1 MIVQHFLKWSRAAD
15 VSKRT
20 AAASALA
27 RAYLQSDS
35 MDFEERCAADAA
47 MTLLLDDPS
56 PKVRLALAEAVASS
70 RTAPPQIITA
80 LAGDQYDIASLI
92 IARSPLLRDGDLIS
106 RVAIAERRIQVLIA
120 DRPEVSN
127 SLARAVCEYGH
138 ADAIVTLLSNHN
150 AKTCG
155 QCREMIVQRH
165 LDNAAIRGAL
175 LRDPDLSPVHRL
187 KVMRASTDALAG
199 SSLITRVLGESGAVR
214 VSREAASDALVLLA
228 SGRMDNGIRELIAE
242 LRETGALTTKLLIR
256 AVCAGKIDFVAR
268 VLADLSGQAY
278 ERVTSIFVGER
289 ENQLRALLDAS
300 GLSRTVHSLFATAI
314 RIWRDIANGRLNIG
328 AQEVTRMV
336 MEQFEAEHRAAKNH
350 ANDDIVALL
359 RTIHFDMVRQNAR
372 RHAMNLA
379 AA

>member
-1 MIVQHFLKWSRAAD
+1 MIVQHFLKWSQAAD

-27 RAYLQSDS
+27 RAYLQSGS
-35 MDFEERCAADAA
+35 MDVEERCAADAA

-80 LAGDQYDIASLI
+80 LASDQYEIASLV
-92 IARSPLLRDGDLIS
+92 IARSPLLRDGDLIA
-106 RVAIAERRIQVLIA
+106 RVPVAEPRLQKLIA

-127 SLARAVCEYGH
+127 GLARAISEFGH
-138 ADAIVTLLSNHN
+138 PDAIVTLLANHN
-150 AKTCG
+150 ARVCGTC
-155 QCREMIVQRH
+155 RDMIVERH
-165 LDNAAIRGAL
+165 IDNAAIRGAL
-175 LRDPDLSPVHRL
+175 LADPDLSPTQRL
-187 KVMRASTDALAG
+187 KVLQASKDALAG
-199 SSLITRVLGESGAVR
+199 SSLVARVLGEAGAKRISGEAV
-214 VSREAASDALVLLA
+214 SNALVLLA
-228 SGRMDNGIRELIAE
+228 SGRMDDGIEELIGE
-242 LRETGALTTKLLIR
+242 LRATGSLTTKLLIR

-278 ERVTSIFVGER
+278 DRVTSIFVGER

-300 GLSRTVHSLFATAI
+300 GLARTVHSLFTTAI
-314 RIWRDIANGRLNIG
+314 RIWRDIANGRLNAG

-336 MEQFEAEHRAAKNH
+336 MEKFEAEHGAAKSH

-359 RTIHFDMVRQNAR
+359 RSIHLDMVRQNAR
-372 RHAMNLA
+372 RHAMKLA

>member
-1 MIVQHFLKWSRAAD
+1 MIVQHFLKWCQAAD
-15 VSKRT
+15 VSKRA

-27 RAYLQSDS
+27 RAYLKSDS

-70 RTAPPQIITA
+70 RTAPPQIVTA
-80 LAGDQYDIASLI
+80 LAGDQYEIASLI
-92 IARSPLLRDGDLIS
+92 IARSPLIRDGDLIA
-106 RVAIAERRIQVLIA
+106 RVPIAEPRIQKLIA

-127 SLARAVCEYGH
+127 ALARAICEFGH
-138 ADAIVTLLSNHN
+138 PDAIVTLLSNHN
-150 AKTCG
+150 ARVCG
-155 QCREMIVQRH
+155 RCREMIIERH
-165 LDNAAIRGAL
+165 VGNAEIRGAL
-175 LRDPDLSPVHRL
+175 LADPDLSPVHRL
-187 KVMRASTDALAG
+187 KVLEASREALAG
-199 SSLITRVLGESGAVR
+199 ASLVTRILGEAGAR
-214 VSREAASDALVLLA
+214 RICGEAASNALVLLA
-228 SGRMDNGIRELIAE
+228 SGRMDEGVEELIAE

-278 ERVTSIFVGER
+278 DRVTSIFVSER

-300 GLSRTVHSLFATAI
+300 GLSGSVHSLFTTAI
-314 RIWRDIANGRLNIG
+314 RIWRDIANGRLNVG
-328 AQEVTRMV
+328 AQEVTRIV
-336 MEQFEAEHRAAKNH
+336 IEKYEAEHRAAKSH

-359 RTIHFDMVRQNAR
+359 RSIHLDMVRQNAR
-372 RHAMNLA
+372 RHALSLA